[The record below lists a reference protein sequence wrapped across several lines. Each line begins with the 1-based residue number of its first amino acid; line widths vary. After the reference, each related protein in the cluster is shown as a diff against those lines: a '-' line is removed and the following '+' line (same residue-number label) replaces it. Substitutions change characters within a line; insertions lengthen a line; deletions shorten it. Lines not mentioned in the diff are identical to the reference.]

1 MTGNGVADGMTWGGA
16 ALRALGILVAAFVL
30 FVLLPNQLLAY
41 LSLHIVPRWRDFMM
55 GVYLVGAFV
64 VGCWMFVRLQRGR
77 T

>member
-1 MTGNGVADGMTWGGA
+1 MTGDAVGDGMTWGGA
-16 ALRALGILVAAFVL
+16 ALRALGILVATFVL
-30 FVLLPNQLLAY
+30 FVLVPNQLLTY
-41 LSLHIVPRWRDFMM
+41 LSLHIVPRWRDVMM

>member
-1 MTGNGVADGMTWGGA
+1 V
-16 ALRALGILVAAFVL
+16 VAAFVL